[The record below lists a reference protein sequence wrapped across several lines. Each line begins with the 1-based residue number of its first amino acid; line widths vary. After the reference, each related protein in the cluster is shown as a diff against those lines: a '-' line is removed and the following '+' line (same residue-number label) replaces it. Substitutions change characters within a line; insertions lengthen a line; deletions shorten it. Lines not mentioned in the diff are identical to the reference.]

1 MPESPERTT
10 SDPRPAIVVVCLD
23 QDARRSLAREIG
35 TRYGT
40 DYDCRFTGS
49 EAEFDAV
56 LRNLRDAG
64 TTVALVIA
72 ALGAGDEDGVRLA
85 ASARALHPTA
95 RRAVAVPWGDF
106 DRARSVFDAVG
117 SGAIDFHLLRP
128 RHQRDEEFHRNLTE
142 GLEEWASGRSA
153 GFEPVQIIGPRWSAR
168 TAELRDM
175 FARNHVPIG
184 FYDSDDDGA
193 RLLDTLR
200 DTLGLEDPSLPVVV
214 IRLTPE
220 AVVLGDPTDLEI
232 AAAFGV
238 VGSYDPGD
246 DLDLVIIGAGPA
258 GLAAAVYAASEGLR
272 CLVVEQQ
279 AVGGQAGTSSLIR
292 NYPGFPKGI
301 SGGRLAYHAF
311 EQAWLFG
318 SQSAFMRRAVGLTAT
333 ADGYAVDLSDG
344 VRVTARSVI
353 IATGVAYRRIGVP
366 RLEEL
371 LGRGVYYGAATTEA
385 PAFAGRRVFVVG
397 GGNSAGQAAMH
408 LARYANEVTVL
419 VRGPDLAASMSDYLI
434 RELASAPNV
443 QVRYRA
449 EIVDADGDLRLE
461 HLVLRDLASGQDET
475 VPADGVFVLIGSEPH
490 TDWLGAAVERDRWG
504 FVVTG
509 PDLRPEPGERMPL
522 PLETSLPGVF
532 AVGDVRHGSVKRV
545 ASAVGEG
552 AVAVVYV
559 HRWLEE
565 VRERGSHAS
574 SDRRRPPGTGPGDLR
589 HGGGGLGDGA
599 SEQAG

>member
-1 MPESPERTT
+1 MATSNAPAHG
-10 SDPRPAIVVVCLD
+10 SDPRPAIVLVCRD
-23 QDARRSLAREIG
+23 HDAHQNLAREIG

-40 DYDCRFTGS
+40 DYRCLFSRS
-49 EAEFDAV
+49 AEAYHED
-56 LRNLRDAG
+56 LRRLHDEGA
-64 TTVALVIA
+64 TVALVIA
-72 ALGAGDEDGVRLA
+72 ALGEGDEDGLALA

-128 RHQRDEEFHRNLTE
+128 RHPRDEEFHRNLTE
-142 GLEEWASGRSA
+142 GLEEWAAGRNA
-153 GFEPVQIIGPRWSAR
+153 GFEPVQIIGARWSAR
-168 TAELRDM
+168 AAELRDM

-184 FYDSDDDGA
+184 FYDADGDDGA
-193 RLLDTLR
+193 RLLGALR
-200 DTLGLEDPSLPVVV
+200 LEDPALPVLV

-220 AVVLGDPTDLEI
+220 PVVLADPTDLEI
-232 AAAFGV
+232 ATAFGV
-238 VGSYDPGD
+238 VGSYDAER
-246 DLDLVIIGAGPA
+246 DLDVLIIGAGPA
-258 GLAAAVYAASEGLR
+258 GLAAAVYAASEGLQT
-272 CLVVEQQ
+272 LVVEQQ
-279 AVGGQAGTSSLIR
+279 AVGGQAGTSSMIR

-318 SQSAFMRRAVGLTAT
+318 SQSAFMRRAVGLGPS
-333 ADGYAVDLSDG
+333 DGGYAVDLSDG

-353 IATGVAYRRIGVP
+353 IATGVAYRRLDVP
-366 RLEEL
+366 RLEAL
-371 LGRGVYYGAATTEA
+371 VGRGAFYGAATTEA

-408 LARYANEVTVL
+408 LARFAAEVTVL
-419 VRGPDLAASMSDYLI
+419 VRSADLAASMSEYLV
-434 RELASAPNV
+434 RELAAAPNV
-443 QVRYRA
+443 RVRYRV
-449 EIVDADGDLRLE
+449 EIVDADGEDRLE
-461 HLVLRDLASGQDET
+461 HLVLRDLDSGLEEK

-490 TDWLGAAVERDRWG
+490 TEWLGSAVERDRWG

-509 PDLRPEPGERMPL
+509 PDLRPEPGGRMPL

-565 VRERGSHAS
+565 VRERAA
-574 SDRRRPPGTGPGDLR
+574 R
-589 HGGGGLGDGA
+589 A
-599 SEQAG
+599 